1 MHKTLFER
9 QKVYDNAKYLLQ
21 KNRVISRISVYK
33 IFTLSYLFVS
43 LVLLLILRNYGLFNN
58 KVISPAYFLNFSEA
72 IYEEFNWVLIF
83 RISILGFL
91 YFYPLIKAYLNI
103 EINKPHLKTYNIWF
117 SLYLGISFSA
127 FTLFFTFTSREIKQ
141 VINLIYGLIGLL
153 VIDISFTLFNFVT
166 KRKINPLIYSNK
178 LPLYVDIISR
188 TLLCIST
195 LVIFLLWA
203 NNNETGSMIVNNSFY
218 QNILL
223 TFTVKTFT
231 NFLIIFTGS
240 IALGLL
246 FIGLKIYWI
255 WTLIY
260 KQFSI
265 DLIKNRMSFYVVMLF
280 SVFVWLISLFWLKI
294 TPNHKLFN
302 NVWNIEYLFVL
313 FGVLNFIIF
322 ILFTYFVYVKNKIK
336 SPLIRYSALIVYQWV
351 LWTIFMISTFLYD
364 KSEVSFINLLLTV
377 ICSLIALYWHFKR
390 HPYIAYQAY
399 VLIIT
404 NLVLVFIVMLLFGL
418 NYFLLSINNKSFNF
432 LISGLTLTQTVS
444 MLVVIIKTISL
455 VYILINMSIVLN
467 KISKTN

>member
-1 MHKTLFER
+1 M
-9 QKVYDNAKYLLQ
+9 
-21 KNRVISRISVYK
+21 
-33 IFTLSYLFVS
+33 
-43 LVLLLILRNYGLFNN
+43 
-58 KVISPAYFLNFSEA
+58 
-72 IYEEFNWVLIF
+72 
-83 RISILGFL
+83 
-91 YFYPLIKAYLNI
+91 
-103 EINKPHLKTYNIWF
+103 
-117 SLYLGISFSA
+117 
-127 FTLFFTFTSREIKQ
+127 
-141 VINLIYGLIGLL
+141 INLIYGLIGLL
-153 VIDISFTLFNFVT
+153 VIDVSFTLFNFVT

-195 LVIFLLWA
+195 LAIFLLWA
-203 NNNETGSMIVNNSFY
+203 NNETGSMIVNNSFY

-336 SPLIRYSALIVYQWV
+336 SPLIRYSALIVCQWI

-364 KSEVSFINLLLTV
+364 KAEVSFINLLLTV

-404 NLVLVFIVMLLFGL
+404 NLVLVFIVMLSFGL
-418 NYFLLSINNKSFNF
+418 NHFLLSINNKSFNF